1 MAAATTAA
9 AASAATA
16 VVVDRDNENYDELDD
31 PEFPE
36 IMMTIQTDTKTLGT
50 LFEKNDGRALL
61 FDSHL
66 DRVENLLKY
75 RIPFRQRYGITK
87 WKENEKQKLVDSV
100 FKGFT
105 LEGITV
111 SFQYDA
117 ERRIQYYDLENGAT
131 RMSILQSYTED
142 GFKYKG
148 KFYSELDER
157 YKNRFDRFMIPI
169 TIIEK
174 MPDAPEN
181 TIDELFYRL
190 NLGKSLTD
198 ADRYWSMQDASP
210 LVKSAFKV
218 MKEPFWDSKM
228 MKTEKF
234 GDKSRSCLPNV
245 CSILATLYF
254 GKKYTSSSSRLL
266 EPILKKGVDYEVVK
280 NKVKA
285 FLKYY
290 KEIIVESEN
299 EPTVVS
305 QQMGWHKSSKQM
317 APIMHDYLDDPSEEA
332 LVEKKSMWIDIM
344 KTARRAENFWFGKQ
358 TIWNGLSKNAKQN
371 LYVPAIKVRLNRVKE
386 FADITRRAEL
396 CAREHIEWE

>member
-1 MAAATTAA
+1 MA

-50 LFEKNDGRALL
+50 LFEKNDDGRALL

-117 ERRIQYYDLENGAT
+117 ERRMQYYDLENGAT
-131 RMSILQSYTED
+131 RMSILQSYAED

-148 KFYSELDER
+148 KLYSELEER

-174 MPDAPEN
+174 MTDAPED

-245 CSILATLYF
+245 CSILATLNF
-254 GKKYTSSSSRLL
+254 GKKYTSSSSRVL
-266 EPILKKGVDYEVVK
+266 EPILKKGVYYEVVK

-305 QQMGWHKSSKQM
+305 QQMGWHKNSKQM
-317 APIMHDYLDDPSEEA
+317 GIILHDYLDDPSEGA
-332 LVEKKSMWIDIM
+332 LVEKKSLWIDIM

-358 TIWNGLSKNAKQN
+358 TIWNGLSKGAKQN
-371 LYVPAIKVRLNRVKE
+371 MYEHDIKVRLNRVKE
-386 FADITRRAEL
+386 FADITKRAEL